1 MSFVFV
7 FLLVAIA
14 AAAIFV
20 PQTHPLLGG
29 LEPGEVAYLAVY
41 GAIGVSLAAAILARY
56 QGRLGAALRDMAI
69 WCVLDLGALSAYA
82 YRDALRPIADRIRAE
97 IVPGTVLVPNPGQAL
112 VTRRRDGSFLLDGT
126 ANGTRLPFVF
136 DTGATTVVLRAE
148 DARRAGIAVDR
159 LSFDAAVSTANGRAL
174 AAPTQIASL
183 TVGGITERDVPALV
197 ARPGTLHENLLGQ
210 TFLDRLASYTVEN
223 DRLVLKGR

>member
-1 MSFVFV
+1 M
-7 FLLVAIA
+7 
-14 AAAIFV
+14 
-20 PQTHPLLGG
+20 
-29 LEPGEVAYLAVY
+29 
-41 GAIGVSLAAAILARY
+41 
-56 QGRLGAALRDMAI
+56 
-69 WCVLDLGALSAYA
+69 
-82 YRDALRPIADRIRAE
+82 
-97 IVPGTVLVPNPGQAL
+97 LVPNPGEAL
-112 VTRRRDGSFLLDGT
+112 VTRRRDGSFMLDGT

-183 TVGGITERDVPALV
+183 TVGGITEHDVPALV

-223 DRLVLKGR
+223 NRLVLKGR

>member
-69 WCVLDLGALSAYA
+69 WCVLALGALSAYA

-112 VTRRRDGSFLLDGT
+112 AYMIGRREIERLRSYASAELGDAFDVRSFHATVLGNGAVPLDVLELLVR
-126 ANGTRLPFVF
+126 NWV
-136 DTGATTVVLRAE
+136 
-148 DARRAGIAVDR
+148 AREA
-159 LSFDAAVSTANGRAL
+159 AAVR
-174 AAPTQIASL
+174 
-183 TVGGITERDVPALV
+183 
-197 ARPGTLHENLLGQ
+197 
-210 TFLDRLASYTVEN
+210 
-223 DRLVLKGR
+223 